1 MSFPRISTMEQ
12 GIDLLFPELS
22 SLQRRRL
29 QEIILDSLRRII
41 QEEWG
46 AAYARADPRDI
57 RERMKEEL
65 KKNLVSM
72 GVKNPEIIAE
82 RFSRALN
89 ADELARAVGEWFYF
103 KDRYDRAA
111 LHGLVDSFW
120 NDRFYTNLEKMNKAL
135 ERIKSNLDRMNEVLP
150 KGELPEAGTPEV
162 KAEEKKEETA
172 EKTEKQEPKGR
183 EFSIEEIESKIENV
197 EKKKKELERIFE
209 DPDILSKSE
218 KELKEKIRECINGLE
233 NALDDLMKSEKDL
246 MEKIR
251 KRIRELENALDNL
264 MKPSSSDKELKESDK
279 EKELKELKEL
289 YEELE
294 SDFRV
299 LEMFWKSLKD
309 KKDEDI
315 KRICDISK
323 KIIEEVRKA
332 LQSSLITEEALKD
345 LVVDVM
351 NRMLRKDLSLY
362 IVSQL
367 KRNPLEELYLRLKKG
382 EEI

>member
-1 MSFPRISTMEQ
+1 MSFPKISTMEQ

-22 SLQRRRL
+22 SLQKMRL

-65 KKNLVSM
+65 KKNLVSI

-111 LHGLVDSFW
+111 LHGLVNSLW
-120 NDRFYTNLEKMNKAL
+120 NDPFCTNLEKMNKAL
-135 ERIKSNLDRMNEVLP
+135 ERIKSNLEKINGALP
-150 KGELPEAGTPEV
+150 REELTRTGIPEM
-162 KAEEKKEETA
+162 KAEERKNKGKMEET
-172 EKTEKQEPKGR
+172 TEEAGKQELKGR
-183 EFSIEEIESKIENV
+183 ESSIEGIKSRIEEV

-218 KELKEKIRECINGLE
+218 KELEEKIRGCING
-233 NALDDLMKSEKDL
+233 
-246 MEKIR
+246 
-251 KRIRELENALDNL
+251 LENALDNL
-264 MKPSSSDKELKESDK
+264 MKPSSSDEELKESGK

-289 YEELE
+289 CEELELE

-367 KRNPLEELYLRLKKG
+367 KRNPLEELYLRLKRG